1 MLAPRSFSEQDRRAF
16 EPDAKVGL
24 IATVDAAGLPH
35 LTLITSLQARDPVHL
50 MYGQFC
56 EGLSKTHVRDNPR
69 TGFLI
74 MSPGKEIWRGTA
86 LWTHQATSGEEYDTY
101 NKKPMFR
108 YNSYFGIHT
117 VHYLDVV
124 TFAGKEKLDVPRI
137 AIGSLVTALSR
148 RLARSRRPER
158 ILKPWAEGHIAR
170 PATLKFFSYVA
181 HDGFPVI
188 IPVVPCQ
195 STDSRR
201 MVFARTVYH
210 RELAAIPTGAS
221 VAVLALNLQMESV
234 LVRGAF
240 AGYRR
245 YIGVP
250 VGIIDIDWVYNSMPP
265 KQGVIY
271 PVHPL
276 RPVTIPG
283 PPEAHA
289 PSGRT

>member
-1 MLAPRSFSEQDRRAF
+1 MAAPPAPRPFSQQDRRAF

-56 EGLSKTHVRDNPR
+56 EGLSKSHVQDNPR

-86 LWTHQATSGEEYDTY
+86 LWTHKATSGEDYDTY
-101 NKKPMFR
+101 NQKPMFR

-124 TFAGKEKLDVPRI
+124 TFAGKEKLNVPRI
-137 AIGSLVTALSR
+137 AVGSLTTALSR
-148 RLARSRRPER
+148 ALARRRRSER

-170 PATLKFFSYVA
+170 PSTLKFFSYVA
-181 HDGFPVI
+181 SDGFPVI
-188 IPVVPCQ
+188 IPVIPCQ
-195 STDSRR
+195 STDSGR
-201 MVFARTVYH
+201 MVFARTVYR
-210 RELAAIPTGAS
+210 RELAAIPAGAN

-234 LVRGAF
+234 LVRGPPA
-240 AGYRR
+240 AG
-245 YIGVP
+245 
-250 VGIIDIDWVYNSMPP
+250 
-265 KQGVIY
+265 
-271 PVHPL
+271 
-276 RPVTIPG
+276 
-283 PPEAHA
+283 A
-289 PSGRT
+289 